1 MESETKEHLKRV
13 ESAIQ
18 AARAII
24 GKHGYSEE
32 DLRTVIVL
40 GLMNQMG
47 EHHDSLLLLIR
58 SGFIGSAFALA
69 RGAFDNLYRGLWFNC
84 CATDAEIQHFEKNDK
99 LPPGLRMPQMAKAID
114 AKYQAGDFYQNFMYT
129 FWSPLCSYAHTGM
142 LQLGHRFNGDRVEG
156 VYSDKQIVAATT
168 IVTNCFLMLA
178 GRFLA
183 AQNHAEESNAV
194 EELKHTYGPL
204 LAKKT
209 ANTGREGNRS
219 SV

>member
-13 ESAIQ
+13 EGAIQ

-24 GKHGYSEE
+24 GKHRYPEE

-40 GLMNQMG
+40 GLINQTG

-58 SGFIGSAFALA
+58 SGFVGSALALA
-69 RGAFDNLYRGLWFNC
+69 RGIFDNLYRGLWFNC

-99 LPPGLRMPQMAKAID
+99 LPPGLKMPQMAKAID
-114 AKYQAGDFYQNFMYT
+114 AKYQAGDFYQNFMKT

-142 LQLGHRFNGDRVEG
+142 LQLGHRFNGDKVEG
-156 VYSDKQIVAATT
+156 VYGDRQILAVTT
-168 IVTNCFLMLA
+168 IATNCFLMLA

-194 EELKHTYGPL
+194 EELKHTYGKL
-204 LAKKT
+204 LGEKAG
-209 ANTGREGNRS
+209 NTGQQENPAS
-219 SV
+219 A